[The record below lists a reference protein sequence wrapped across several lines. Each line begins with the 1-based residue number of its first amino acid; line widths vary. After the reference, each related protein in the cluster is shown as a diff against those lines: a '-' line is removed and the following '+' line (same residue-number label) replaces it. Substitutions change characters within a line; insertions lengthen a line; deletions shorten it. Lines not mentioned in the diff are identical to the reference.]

1 MGPLEFLYY
10 SGYCIKKSNDHRKQK
25 RLPRRVISV
34 GNLTYGGTGKTP
46 AVIAVAEEAKRTG
59 YQPCILTRG
68 YKGRASGPCFI
79 SRGAGALL
87 GVEEAG
93 DEAVLMAERLS
104 GVPIVKC
111 ADRYK
116 GGMFAISELSFQQ
129 SVFSLPLLFILDDGF
144 QHWRLYRDVD
154 ILLIDGTN
162 PFGNRRLIPSG
173 TLREPMREMKRADVI
188 VITKA
193 SALGE
198 AIQALIGEIRGY
210 NPDKPIFLAE
220 HRPAGLRTM
229 SGETLPPDFISN
241 RAVLGFCAIGNPVSF
256 RDTLLRIGA
265 ELKGFMSFRDHF
277 GYGQQ
282 DIFMIDEAARRCKAD
297 WIVTTE
303 KDIIKLKG
311 IELPD
316 NLLSLCIEF
325 DVDRR
330 FYEEILQEG

>member
-10 SGYCIKKSNDHRKQK
+10 SGYCIKKYNDQRKQK
-25 RLPRRVISV
+25 RLPGRVISV
-34 GNLTYGGTGKTP
+34 GNLTTGGTGKTP
-46 AVIAVAEEAKRTG
+46 AVIAIAEEAKRSG
-59 YQPCILTRG
+59 YQPCVITRG
-68 YKGRASGPCFI
+68 YKGRARGPCFI
-79 SRGAGALL
+79 SRGEGALL

-104 GVPIVKC
+104 GVPVVKC
-111 ADRYK
+111 ADRYR
-116 GGMFAISELSFQQ
+116 GGLFAISELSSRWPALGHQ
-129 SVFSLPLLFILDDGF
+129 LLFILDDGF

-173 TLREPMREMKRADVI
+173 ILREPVRETKRADLI

-193 SALGE
+193 SALGG
-198 AIQALIGEIRGY
+198 AIQTLIDEIRGY
-210 NPDKPIFLAE
+210 NPDAPIFSAD
-220 HRPAGLRTM
+220 HKPAGLRTL
-229 SGETLPPDFISN
+229 SGEVLPSDFISG
-241 RAVLGFCAIGNPVSF
+241 RAVFGFCAIGNPLSF
-256 RDTLLRIGA
+256 RDTLLRVGA
-265 ELKGFMSFRDHF
+265 GLKGFMSFRDHF
-277 GYGQQ
+277 EYNQQ
-282 DIFMIDEAARRCKAD
+282 DIFRIDEAARKSGAD

-325 DVDRR
+325 IVDRR
-330 FYEEILQEG
+330 FYEEIFQEG

>member
-10 SGYCIKKSNDHRKQK
+10 SGYCIKKSNDRRKQK

-46 AVIAVAEEAKRTG
+46 AVIAIAEDAKKAG

-68 YKGRASGPCFI
+68 YKGRARGPCFI

-93 DEAVLMAERLS
+93 DEAVLMAERLK

-116 GGMFAISELSFQQ
+116 GGMFAISELPSQH
-129 SVFSLPLLFILDDGF
+129 PLLFILDDGF
-144 QHWRLYRDVD
+144 QHLRLYRDVD

-173 TLREPMREMKRADVI
+173 ILREPLTEMKRADLI
-188 VITKA
+188 VITKV
-193 SALGE
+193 SDSE
-198 AIQALIGEIRGY
+198 KAIQSLIDEIRGY

-220 HRPAGLRTM
+220 HRPVGLRTI
-229 SGETLPPDFISN
+229 SGETLPPDFISG
-241 RAVLGFCAIGNPVSF
+241 RAVLGFCAIGNPASF
-256 RDTLLRIGA
+256 RGTLLRIGA

-277 GYGQQ
+277 MYSQQ
-282 DIFMIDEAARRCKAD
+282 DIFRISEAAGRCRAD

-303 KDIIKLKG
+303 KDIIKMKG
-311 IELPD
+311 IVVPE